1 MFIISFQRKKCI
13 GCYSCIESSPL
24 HFKMSKKDGK
34 SFLLNSIKK
43 KNFFILKTKNWG
55 TFLNCKK
62 ASIVCPVKIIML
74 NSQFY

>member
-34 SFLLNSIKK
+34 SFLLNSIKT
-43 KNFFILKTKNWG
+43 KNFFILKTKNW
-55 TFLNCKK
+55 
-62 ASIVCPVKIIML
+62 
-74 NSQFY
+74 